1 MRVLVLLLLSTL
13 SVFAELK
20 VGDRAPGTRP
30 ESMIK
35 GEAVRDFKK
44 GEIYVFE
51 CWASWCGPCVATIPH
66 LNELH
71 QKMAKKG
78 VVITGV
84 NVWEAER
91 DEASAQ
97 RARKFVEEQG
107 DKMSYRVAIGG
118 KKFIA
123 DWLEAAGVNGIPH
136 AFIVADDKIAWKGHP
151 SEITEEL
158 LGDII
163 TGTYDPQDKPV
174 ASQFTPKKNP
184 TAQDKEV
191 ERLQAKLN
199 ALAAAMLRKDW
210 AAAEKALPD
219 AAAVLPPEERKD
231 LLESVGAQIA
241 LAKGDPSKMYVIIA
255 KMAEEESDDAEVQ
268 NEIAWD
274 LVTHSQYLKNPDLNL
289 ASKCAERAVK
299 LSKEAEGDKL
309 DTLARVRWLQ
319 GRKEEAL
326 KLQEKAVRMANEPV
340 MKVALQKTLDA
351 LRNGILPKGENP
363 NDDEK

>member
-1 MRVLVLLLLSTL
+1 MRALALLLLSTL
-13 SVFAELK
+13 SCFAELK

-35 GEAVRDFKK
+35 GEAVRDFKR
-44 GEIYVFE
+44 GEVYVFE

-66 LNELH
+66 INELH

-78 VVITGV
+78 VVIVGV

-91 DEASAQ
+91 GEAAAQ
-97 RARKFVEEQG
+97 RARKFVADQG
-107 DKMSYRVAIGG
+107 DQMSYRVAIGG
-118 KKFIA
+118 KQFVT
-123 DWLEAAGVNGIPH
+123 DWLEAAGVKGIPH
-136 AFIVADDKIAWKGHP
+136 AFIVADDKIAWTGHP
-151 SEITEEL
+151 GEITEEL

-163 TGTYDPQDKPV
+163 TGTHEPQANPA
-174 ASQFTPKKNP
+174 ASKFTPRKNP
-184 TAQDKEV
+184 AGPDKEV

-199 ALAAAMLRKDW
+199 ALAEAMLRKDW
-210 AAAEKALPD
+210 DAAEKALPD
-219 AAAVLPPEERKD
+219 AASVLPPEERKD
-231 LLESVGAQIA
+231 LLESVGAQIS
-241 LAKGDPSKMYVIIA
+241 LARGDPSKMYVIIA
-255 KMAEEESDDAEVQ
+255 RMAEEEADDAEVQ

-274 LVTHSQYLKNPDLNL
+274 LVTHSKYLKKPDLNL
-289 ASKCAERAVK
+289 AAKCAERAVK

-326 KLQEKAVRMANEPV
+326 KLQEKAVRVANEPV

-351 LRNGILPKGENP
+351 LRQGILPKGENP
-363 NDDEK
+363 NEDEK